1 MMLYSEYQLRSS
13 DEACH
18 FCYPKDRIFIES
30 ETAFLTYG
38 LAPYHRHHLLVIP
51 KRHVESF
58 MELSRDESDQ
68 IWNLIRQG
76 AAILL
81 ELGYETYTVVVR
93 EGKGGTKSMPHLH
106 YHLVPDK
113 RIGDLDVS
121 GQERTVMTPEE
132 IALVSGEINEA
143 IRKLAFTG
151 VELA

>member
-1 MMLYSEYQLRSS
+1 MLYSEFQLQSA
-13 DEACH
+13 DDPCH
-18 FCYPKDRIFIES
+18 FCHPKDRVFIES
-30 ETAFLTYG
+30 EAAFLTYG

-106 YHLVPDK
+106 YHLIPDK
-113 RIGDLDVS
+113 SIGDLDAS
-121 GQERTVMTPEE
+121 GRERTVMTSEE
-132 IALVSGEINEA
+132 IALVSGEISEA
-143 IRKLAFTG
+143 IRRLAFTG